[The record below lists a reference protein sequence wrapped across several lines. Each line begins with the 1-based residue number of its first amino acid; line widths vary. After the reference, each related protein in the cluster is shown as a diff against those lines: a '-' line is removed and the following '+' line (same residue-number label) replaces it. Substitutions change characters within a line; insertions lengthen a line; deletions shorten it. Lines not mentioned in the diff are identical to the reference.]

1 MDNMQIG
8 PAGGNGG
15 KPFDHYNIPNGAR
28 LSAVHVYCEWVINAL
43 QFEFTDDAPGSRP
56 PVGSPGGEHHV
67 FTLDEDEY
75 LTGISGR
82 AGWYVDSVRFHTNK
96 RASALFG
103 GRGPRCPGIAVRAAR
118 AADQSW
124 QSPHWTRRPSP
135 RTSWRS
141 RR

>member
-1 MDNMQIG
+1 MDTMQIG

-56 PVGSPGGEHHV
+56 PVGSSSGEHHV

-75 LTGISGR
+75 LIRRRIHRDVREELVR
-82 AGWYVDSVRFHTNK
+82 AGLGS
-96 RASALFG
+96 
-103 GRGPRCPGIAVRAAR
+103 
-118 AADQSW
+118 
-124 QSPHWTRRPSP
+124 
-135 RTSWRS
+135 
-141 RR
+141 